1 MKQLVQATIAII
13 VVCFLLF
20 FAAQSLESVGTKG
33 SRDTLTIYNWG
44 EYIDP
49 ELIDAFEEETGIHV
63 IYETFDSNEA
73 MYTKVQ
79 QGGSSYDIAIPSEY
93 MIQTMIE
100 DHMLIE
106 LDHSLLPNLQNIDS
120 YFLDLPFDPGNKYSI
135 PYFWGTVGIVYN
147 PNEVPEDLT
156 FESWEHLWDE
166 RLQGKVFLVDGSR
179 EVMGMGLNSLGYSLN
194 LKDDKALRQA
204 TDKLIELIP
213 NVKAIIG
220 DEITPLMINNE
231 ATVALT
237 WSGQAADMMWENE
250 DLDFAVPEE
259 GSNLWFDNMVIP
271 KTSQNIEGAHAFINF
286 MLDPENAAQNADY
299 VGYSTPNSAAW
310 ALMDEEVIADE
321 RFYPSEELRARL
333 EVYEN
338 LGLEWLGKYNEYF
351 LEFKMNLNQQCTN
364 AHLAFVFAHTKL
376 VRELSGEF

>member
-33 SRDTLTIYNWG
+33 SKDTLTIYNWG

-79 QGGSSYDIAIPSEY
+79 QGGSSYDIAVPSEY
-93 MIQTMIE
+93 MIETMIE
-100 DHMLIE
+100 DDMLIE
-106 LDHSLLPNLQNIDS
+106 LDHSLLPNLKNIDP

-156 FESWEHLWDE
+156 FDSWEHLWDE
-166 RLQGKVFLVDGSR
+166 RLQGKVFLVDSSR

-194 LKDDKALRQA
+194 LKDDKALREA
-204 TDKLIELIP
+204 TDKLVKLVP

-250 DLDFAVPEE
+250 ELTFAVPKE

-286 MLDPENAAQNADY
+286 MLDAENGAQNADY
-299 VGYSTPNSAAW
+299 VGYSTPNTAAW

-321 RFYPSEELRARL
+321 RFYPSEELRERL

-351 LEFKMNLNQQCTN
+351 LEFKMNLN
-364 AHLAFVFAHTKL
+364 
-376 VRELSGEF
+376 